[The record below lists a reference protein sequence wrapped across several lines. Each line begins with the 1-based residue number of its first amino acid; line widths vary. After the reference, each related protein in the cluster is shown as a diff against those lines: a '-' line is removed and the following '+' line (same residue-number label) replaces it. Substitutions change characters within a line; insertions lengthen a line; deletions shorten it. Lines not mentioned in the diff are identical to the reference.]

1 MMNIIHIGLGI
12 FCLLV
17 ASLADAKAVAYAT
30 EVWKYDHIQ
39 IDRVI
44 RVFVYYLVS
53 IIPFLYS
60 IRFFGY
66 AMTVSPSIQ
75 VLIWFLS
82 TVVFIAI
89 LDRSFLGWGLVNQVI
104 GLILVVGMS
113 ILVYRTH

>member
-1 MMNIIHIGLGI
+1 MMNIINIALGI
-12 FCLLV
+12 FCLLI
-17 ASLADAKAVAYAT
+17 ASLADAKAVAHAT
-30 EVWKYDHIQ
+30 EAWKYDHVQ
-39 IDRVI
+39 VGHVI
-44 RVFVYYLVS
+44 KVFSYYIVS
-53 IIPFLYS
+53 ILPFLYS